1 MSYQTITSGGTSE
14 NSKVGGEAVAGG
26 NSSRPTGFFHFH
38 RPLTPPGPEEDISTL
53 VAIGHFYFGL
63 TEGEF
68 SLDFLSRREY
78 LQPIV
83 FLLSSINFI
92 T

>member
-26 NSSRPTGFFHFH
+26 NSSRPTGSFHFH
-38 RPLTPPGPEEDISTL
+38 RPLTPPGLEEDISTL

-63 TEGEF
+63 T
-68 SLDFLSRREY
+68 LSSM
-78 LQPIV
+78 V
-83 FLLSSINFI
+83 FLFLTFNFCFDTINSPKSEFLVL
-92 T
+92 